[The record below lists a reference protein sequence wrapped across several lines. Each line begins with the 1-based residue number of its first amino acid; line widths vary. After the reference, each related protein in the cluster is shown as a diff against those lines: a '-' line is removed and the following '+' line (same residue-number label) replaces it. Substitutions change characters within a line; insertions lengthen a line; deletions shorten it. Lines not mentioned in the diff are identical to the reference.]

1 MELTNEQKERQRLQ
15 MHELPIECDY
25 SDGEEYCGEMLHFEK
40 KFYIVE
46 LYHEFLPEAKRK
58 GKWDFYRG
66 FCKAHFKEGLKHERY
81 SIRWHNR
88 NKKTKNPQKAKII
101 HIWKVTEVK
110 A

>member
-46 LYHEFLPEAKRK
+46 FYHEFLPEAKRK

-81 SIRWHNR
+81 SIRWHNGTR
-88 NKKTKNPQKAKII
+88 KQKILRKQR
-101 HIWKVTEVK
+101 
-110 A
+110 

>member
-46 LYHEFLPEAKRK
+46 FYHEFLPEAKEKVSGIFTEASVR
-58 GKWDFYRG
+58 
-66 FCKAHFKEGLKHERY
+66 HI
-81 SIRWHNR
+81 S
-88 NKKTKNPQKAKII
+88 KKD
-101 HIWKVTEVK
+101 
-110 A
+110 

>member
-46 LYHEFLPEAKRK
+46 FTMNFYQKPKEKVSGIFTEASAR
-58 GKWDFYRG
+58 
-66 FCKAHFKEGLKHERY
+66 HI
-81 SIRWHNR
+81 S
-88 NKKTKNPQKAKII
+88 KKD
-101 HIWKVTEVK
+101 
-110 A
+110 